1 MFFGSPALAVPTL
14 DALTGAAEV
23 VAIVTQPDRPSG
35 RGRKM
40 SPPAVKEAAAA
51 LLPGVPVLQPQKI
64 RTGELEHA
72 LSSLAPDLFV
82 VIAYGRI
89 LPQSLLDV
97 PRLGPWNIHASLLP
111 ALRGA
116 APIQWAII
124 RGERETGV
132 SIMRMEAGLDT
143 GPVAAAARTAIRDD
157 DTAGTLGDRLGRLGA
172 ELLIAVL
179 PELARG
185 DVALVAQDE
194 SRATFAPPLRK
205 EDGALDFG
213 QPARVVS
220 ARARGVDPWPGA
232 TARLGNDTVKLFRPL
247 VEEAP
252 EVLVPAGH
260 RGTQADHVRAQ
271 SESESGG
278 PPPGTIV
285 RIDSRGA
292 AVCCGEGT
300 VVFAELQFPGRTRV
314 PASAAAAG
322 RVIDVGARFS

>member
-14 DALTGAAEV
+14 EALADVADV
-23 VAIVTQPDRPSG
+23 VAVVTQPDRPSG

-40 SPPAVKEAAAA
+40 TPPPVKEAAAA
-51 LLPGVPVLQPQKI
+51 LLPHVPVLQPQKI
-64 RTGELEHA
+64 RTGELEQA
-72 LSSLAPDLFV
+72 LASLTPDLFV

-132 SIMRMEAGLDT
+132 SVMRMEAGLDT
-143 GPVAAAARTAIRDD
+143 GPVAATARTAIRDD
-157 DTAGTLGDRLGRLGA
+157 DTTGTLGERLGRLGA
-172 ELLIAVL
+172 ELLTSVL
-179 PELARG
+179 PALEGGAVSLVPQDDSLAT
-185 DVALVAQDE
+185 L
-194 SRATFAPPLRK
+194 APPLRK
-205 EDGALDFG
+205 EDGALDFT
-213 QPARVVS
+213 QPAQLVS

-232 TARLGNDTVKLFRPL
+232 TARLGEDTVKLFRPE
-247 VEEAP
+247 VEELPLA
-252 EVLVPAGH
+252 LGDA
-260 RGTQADHVRAQ
+260 AA
-271 SESESGG
+271 
-278 PPPGTIV
+278 PGTIV
-285 RIDSRGA
+285 RIDGRGV
-292 AVCCGEGT
+292 AVRCGTG
-300 VVFAELQFPGRTRV
+300 VIIFAELQFPGRTRV